1 MWALSRGS
9 YYVHPQ
15 EVGRLVET
23 ATGDELWTPA
33 VLLSVHA
40 GFGPRDVEK
49 AINDFRQRDD
59 VFSDDFISTLVLQP
73 RKGEDVSDVAAQLA
87 QSSFTTY
94 TNDLTHTL
102 GLLPQGPYFIRG
114 NSIHQAWKLY
124 DDHLDAFVIPT
135 IADDVFNPT
144 SFSVLQAVSQ
154 QGSFRSVAVPSRLY
168 SSPSK
173 EMPLA
178 GARISIKDNFDL
190 SGIRTTMMNRAY
202 NELYP
207 ARTSSADYVKKLI
220 GLGAVIVGKTKMSAF
235 ASAEEPT
242 DQWIDY
248 HCPFNPRGDKYQTP
262 SCSSAGAGA
271 SLAGYSWLDHSI
283 GTDNVPDSSQFP
295 KRLLY
300 PLDFFPQADADQQA
314 MTESFIAIV
323 ERFLGIERTPVS
335 ITNTWASNPPDEA
348 QGRSLQEFL
357 EMSAVWPM
365 YYDTYHTFDTFRADY
380 LAKFGKE
387 AFVGPYMRKRWSIAV
402 PFTKEERAQGVA
414 EMKIFRTW
422 FETNIMGQHS
432 DTVTDAIMVMPFG
445 SASPKYRDDSNKL
458 PSIVGSFSVFYLP
471 AVLQLPTL
479 IIPIGQKPYRSRISG
494 LEEHLPIVSSFIG
507 ANRSDLMLI
516 NLAEAALKSAN
527 WPIEV
532 QTGRDTFATVDDGL
546 AESAMRHGSIALS
559 SANLA
564 LSDSMGLSDGSIP
577 ASIDSHAWGSRVW
590 VPGSLGNQEWSFL
603 YLGIPITS
611 SACGSVG
618 SLDQIS

>member
-23 ATGDELWTPA
+23 VTGDEFWTPA

-40 GFGPRDVEK
+40 GFGTQDAEK
-49 AINDFRQRDD
+49 AIKDFRQRDD
-59 VFSDDFISTLVLQP
+59 VISDDFTSTLVLQP
-73 RKGEDVSDVAAQLA
+73 QNNEDVSHVAAQLA

-94 TNDLTHTL
+94 TNDPTHTL
-102 GLLPQGPYFIRG
+102 GLLPPGPYFIRG

-124 DDHLDAFVIPT
+124 EDHLDAFVIPT
-135 IADDVFNPT
+135 IADDVVNPT

-173 EMPLA
+173 EKPLA
-178 GARISIKDNFDL
+178 GARISIKDNYDL

-207 ARTSSADYVKKLI
+207 ARSSSADYVKKLI

-248 HCPFNPRGDKYQTP
+248 HCPFNPRGDEYQTP
-262 SCSSAGAGA
+262 SCSSTGAGA

-283 GTDNVPDSSQFP
+283 GTDTSGSIRLPAAFNGLFGLRTSYGVTSRQGIVPSCNEFDTVGTLHRSLKDAKHLTAATLDVPDSSRFP

-314 MTESFIAIV
+314 MTESFITTV
-323 ERFLGIERTPVS
+323 ESFLGIERTPIS
-335 ITNTWASNPPDEA
+335 ITDTWASNPPDEA
-348 QGRSLQEFL
+348 QGKSLQDFL
-357 EMSAVWPM
+357 GMSAVWPM
-365 YYDTYHTFDTFRADY
+365 YYDTYHTFDAFRADY

-422 FETNIMGQHS
+422 FEANIMGQHN
-432 DTVTDAIMVMPFG
+432 DTVTDAVMVMPFG
-445 SASPKYRDDSNKL
+445 SASPKYRDDANKL

-479 IIPIGQKPYRSRISG
+479 IIPIGQKPYSSRISG
-494 LEEHLPIVSSFIG
+494 LEEHLPIVSSFMG
-507 ANRSDLMLI
+507 AKGSDLMLI
-516 NLAEAALKSAN
+516 NLAEAALKSAK
-527 WPIEV
+527 WPTEV
-532 QTGRDTFATVDDGL
+532 QTGRETFATGDD
-546 AESAMRHGSIALS
+546 A
-559 SANLA
+559 
-564 LSDSMGLSDGSIP
+564 
-577 ASIDSHAWGSRVW
+577 
-590 VPGSLGNQEWSFL
+590 
-603 YLGIPITS
+603 
-611 SACGSVG
+611 
-618 SLDQIS
+618 